1 MVLIGK
7 FIMGNSYE
15 KFFSFKR
22 TGDFYDDLVDSKGKS
37 DSNKGKKG
45 ITSFFKSFLR
55 RGKDLLESF
64 IE

>member
-1 MVLIGK
+1 
-7 FIMGNSYE
+7 MGNSYE

-45 ITSFFKSFLR
+45 IMLFFKSFLC

>member
-15 KFFSFKR
+15 KFFLFKCM
-22 TGDFYDDLVDSKGKS
+22 GDFYDDLVDSKGKG

-45 ITSFFKSFLR
+45 IMLFFKSFLC